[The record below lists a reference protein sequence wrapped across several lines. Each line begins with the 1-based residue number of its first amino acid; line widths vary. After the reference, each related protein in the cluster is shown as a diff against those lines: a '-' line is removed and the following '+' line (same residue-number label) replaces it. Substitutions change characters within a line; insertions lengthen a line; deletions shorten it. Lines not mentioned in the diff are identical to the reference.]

1 MNRLNLFYL
10 FLFSLGLIA
19 CGEEE
24 LPPPENLMPR
34 EQFVEVMVEV
44 QLIEAVFNQNMIRS
58 DEPRMR
64 IARYY
69 KETFERLGVDREDF
83 EATHTWYHRNPD
95 LLQEVYD
102 EVISILSQRQSA
114 LERRSPGADQ

>member
-1 MNRLNLFYL
+1 MHRTTLLYL
-10 FLFSLGLIA
+10 FGFLLGFLA

-24 LPPPENLMPR
+24 IPPPDNLLPR

-58 DEPRMR
+58 DEPQRR

-69 KETFERLGVDREDF
+69 KETFERLGVDRKAF
-83 EATHTWYHRNPD
+83 EATHTWYHRKPE

-102 EVISILSQRQSA
+102 EVISVLSQRQSA